1 MHNPFSAALL
11 FAALLAPL
19 PVLADPMIRVHT
31 SYYYVDGG
39 SAAVLAGQIDQTG
52 PVGPDGE
59 HRPAKTKWDVQWKF
73 KREQQ
78 GVTCSMGDVS
88 VAVGIAQTLPKWR
101 GESRGP
107 TALRTRWAQFS
118 DALKRHEDRHK
129 ERGIKAGREI
139 ETAIGAIKPASN
151 CEALDAAANTAAEE
165 ILDKHRKLD
174 EEYDRKTGYGRTE
187 GATLL

>member
-1 MHNPFSAALL
+1 MPFPAALL
-11 FAALLAPL
+11 ILALLAPPSAL
-19 PVLADPMIRVHT
+19 GEPMIRVHT
-31 SYYYVDGG
+31 SYYYLDGG
-39 SAAVLAGQIDQTG
+39 SAAVLAGQIDQSG

-59 HRPAKTKWDVQWKF
+59 HHPAKTKWDVQWKF
-73 KREQQ
+73 KREQL
-78 GVTCSMGDVS
+78 GVNCSMGEVA

-101 GESRGP
+101 GESKARS
-107 TALRTRWAQFS
+107 ALRTHWEKFFA
-118 DALKRHEDRHK
+118 ALKRHEERHK
-129 ERGIKAGREI
+129 DRGIIAGREI
-139 ETAIGAIKPASN
+139 EAAIRAVKPASN